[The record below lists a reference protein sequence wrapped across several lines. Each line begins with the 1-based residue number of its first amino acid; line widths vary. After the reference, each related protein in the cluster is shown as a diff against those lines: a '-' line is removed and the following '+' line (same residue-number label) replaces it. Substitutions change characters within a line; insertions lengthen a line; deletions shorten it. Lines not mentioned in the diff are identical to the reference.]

1 MAPAGGSRREPL
13 LIMKGNQNEAE
24 TPPEGG
30 SEPSSEDISFGRTLI
45 QFFVIP
51 ALVVA
56 LCVGLF
62 LFFAWLVSDEKTS
75 VDYLHE
81 VRVGSANRRWQAAF
95 ELSKIITM
103 DAERSRMEG
112 VVPEMIGAFE
122 SADDDDPR
130 VRHYLALSLGH
141 LGDDAAGPAL
151 IEALSDPDATT
162 RLYASWALGNI
173 RESRA
178 VEPLLG
184 LVGDDDFGVRKM
196 AVYALGAIG
205 DNRAVARLEAA
216 LGDPQRDVAWNAA
229 VALAKLGSPSGEALL
244 LQMLDREFLDKI
256 SDMNESQKL
265 LAMES
270 AIRAASLLSS
280 PKLIERLHEIGDS
293 DPNLSLRGVAKEAF
307 ATEEK
312 SEKLVQP

>member
-1 MAPAGGSRREPL
+1 
-13 LIMKGNQNEAE
+13 MKGNQDEAE
-24 TPPEGG
+24 TPLEGG
-30 SEPSSEDISFGRTLI
+30 SEPSSDDISFGRTLI

-56 LCVGLF
+56 LSVGLF
-62 LFFAWLVSDEKTS
+62 FFFAWLVSDEKTS

-81 VRVGSANRRWQAAF
+81 VRVGSTNRRWQAAF
-95 ELSKIITM
+95 ELSKLITM

-112 VVPEMIGAFE
+112 LVPEMIRAFE
-122 SADDDDPR
+122 KAVDDDPR
-130 VRHYLALSLGH
+130 VRHYMALALGH
-141 LGDDAAGPAL
+141 LGDDAAGPGL
-151 IEALSDPDATT
+151 IQALSDPDATT

-173 RESRA
+173 GEPRA
-178 VEPLLG
+178 VEPLLE
-184 LVGDDDFGVRKM
+184 LVEDDDFGVRKM

-216 LGDPQRDVAWNAA
+216 LGDSQRDVAWNAA
-229 VALAKLGSPSGEALL
+229 VSLAKLGSPSGEPLL
-244 LQMLDREFLDKI
+244 LQMLDREFLDRI

-280 PKLIERLHEIGDS
+280 LKLNERLHEIGNS
-293 DPNLSLRGVAKEAF
+293 DPNLSLRGMAKKAL
-307 ATEEK
+307 AKEEK
-312 SEKLVQP
+312 SKN

>member
-1 MAPAGGSRREPL
+1 
-13 LIMKGNQNEAE
+13 MKGNQDEAE
-24 TPPEGG
+24 TPLEGG
-30 SEPSSEDISFGRTLI
+30 SQPSSDDISFGRTLI

-56 LCVGLF
+56 LSVGLF
-62 LFFAWLVSDEKTS
+62 SFFAWLVSDEKTS

-81 VRVGSANRRWQAAF
+81 VQVGSANRRWQAAF
-95 ELSKIITM
+95 ELSKLITM

-112 VVPEMIGAFE
+112 LVPEMIRAFE
-122 SADDDDPR
+122 KAVDDDPR
-130 VRHYLALSLGH
+130 VRHYMALSLGH
-141 LGDDAAGPAL
+141 LRDDAAGPGL
-151 IEALSDPDATT
+151 IQALSDPDATT
-162 RLYASWALGNI
+162 RIYASWALGNI
-173 RESRA
+173 GESRA
-178 VEPLLG
+178 VEPLLE

-229 VALAKLGSPSGEALL
+229 VSLAKLGSPSGEPLL
-244 LQMLDREFLDKI
+244 LQMLDREFLDRI

-270 AIRAASLLSS
+270 AIQAASLLSS
-280 PKLIERLHEIGDS
+280 LKLNEQIHEIGNS
-293 DPNLSLRGVAKEAF
+293 DPNLSLRSVAKKAL
-307 ATEEK
+307 ANEEK
-312 SEKLVQP
+312 SKK

>member
-1 MAPAGGSRREPL
+1 
-13 LIMKGNQNEAE
+13 MKGNQDEAE
-24 TPPEGG
+24 TPREGD
-30 SEPSSEDISFGRTLI
+30 SEPASDDISFGRTLI

-95 ELSKIITM
+95 ELSKLITM

-122 SADDDDPR
+122 NADDDDPR

-173 RESRA
+173 GESRA

-229 VALAKLGSPSGEALL
+229 VSLAKLGSPSGEALL

-280 PKLIERLHEIGDS
+280 PKLSERLHEIGDS
-293 DPNLSLRGVAKEAF
+293 DPNLSLRGVAKKAL